1 MNNFIVTFYFDL
13 GVLDPEVESAPA
25 PDRDALEEHVLGVE
39 VHCEDLETHLLIFVF
54 SLAIYNLE
62 FVNIFIHI
70 CHVLRM
76 NHLGF
81 VNIHVDICHVLGY

>member
-1 MNNFIVTFYFDL
+1 MKNFLVTFYFDL

-39 VHCEDLETHLLIFVF
+39 DLQTHLLIFVI
-54 SLAIYNLE
+54 SLEIYNLG
-62 FVNIFIHI
+62 FVNIFIDI

-81 VNIHVDICHVLGY
+81 VNIHVDICHVLGHL

>member
-1 MNNFIVTFYFDL
+1 MNDFLVTFYFDL

-39 VHCEDLETHLLIFVF
+39 VHREDLQTYLVM
-54 SLAIYNLE
+54 SLE
-62 FVNIFIHI
+62 
-70 CHVLRM
+70 M

-81 VNIHVDICHVLGY
+81 VNMFVDICHILRN